1 MFSDVRVPLCRLY
14 LYALSSSGPFVFP
27 GVVVSCSPSLL
38 GWEAGREGLGCGLW
52 LSAQPV
58 GLVNWGNVQEAIGLS
73 PLGEGPAPHVGYQLG
88 RLSCQMHPWPSAPF
102 VTWLQPQ
109 LLRGFAPIE
118 QIKSQVISCL
128 TSSFG
133 QAI

>member
-1 MFSDVRVPLCRLY
+1 MGGVTHYLCEGLRAELPSHAKPLFLPVLVLTLFPLRTVLTHLHRHVFSDVRVPLCRLY

-73 PLGEGPAPHVGYQLG
+73 PLGEGPAPHVGY
-88 RLSCQMHPWPSAPF
+88 
-102 VTWLQPQ
+102 
-109 LLRGFAPIE
+109 
-118 QIKSQVISCL
+118 
-128 TSSFG
+128 
-133 QAI
+133 